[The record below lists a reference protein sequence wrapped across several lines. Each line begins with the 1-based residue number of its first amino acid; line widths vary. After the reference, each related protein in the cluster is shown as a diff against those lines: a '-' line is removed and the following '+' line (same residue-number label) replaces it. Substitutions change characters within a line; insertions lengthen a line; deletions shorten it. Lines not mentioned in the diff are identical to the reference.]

1 MDPIFFFVFVLQK
14 SLNQIFFYYYFLF
27 GPLE

>member
-1 MDPIFFFVFVLQK
+1 MDPIFFFFLQK
-14 SLNQIFFYYYFLF
+14 SLNQIFFIWYYFLF